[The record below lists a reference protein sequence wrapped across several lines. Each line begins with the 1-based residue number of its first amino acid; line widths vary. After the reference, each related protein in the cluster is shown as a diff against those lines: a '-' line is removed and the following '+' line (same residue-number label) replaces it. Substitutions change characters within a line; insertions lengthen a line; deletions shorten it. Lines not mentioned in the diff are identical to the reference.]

1 MTSTPT
7 ACPKCGR
14 LPDFC
19 DHREIVATQ
28 LAEPV
33 AVCADVDCSVEHPTG
48 KPRQPDTIAQVFIC
62 NRGGVKTVKV
72 QLELS
77 QATLDAY
84 KERAKSFQGG
94 QYSPKQIMENMLRN
108 WIDGVC
114 ADE

>member
-7 ACPKCGR
+7 LCQVCGR
-14 LPDFC
+14 EQYID
-19 DHREIVATQ
+19 
-28 LAEPV
+28 
-33 AVCADVDCSVEHPTG
+33 
-48 KPRQPDTIAQVFIC
+48 KPRQPDMSTQVFIC

-94 QYSPKQIMENMLRN
+94 RYSPKQIMENMLRN

-114 ADE
+114 AND